1 MIFQQYRGQLLVVR
15 QPDHGVQTGRFARHW
30 GNEQTPPFT
39 PREPVI
45 AAGTRHDDGWKD
57 WEAHPSID
65 PATGQPWQFYRLTP
79 HEHVPLYRRGI
90 AMAAAHDPT
99 TGILVSMHGAGL
111 YHDRYGTFRLAE
123 QHFSASER
131 VLVDEF
137 LAEQALFQQSLAE
150 RMQGRQQHTHITTD
164 PQVWYNY
171 LLLQVWDRLS
181 LQYAFRL
188 AADGEIA
195 PLPCPDGTSTAL
207 RCRHQGELSLILDPY
222 PFDTSPCTFPLE
234 ARLLPDRPYSTAEA
248 FLAEMAKAAVT
259 TLECRASR
267 A

>member
-1 MIFQQYRGQLLVVR
+1 VILQQLEGQLLVVR
-15 QPDHGVQTGRFARHW
+15 QPDHGIQSGEFARHW
-30 GNEQTPPFT
+30 GNEATPPFA

-45 AAGTRHDDGWKD
+45 ESGTRHDNGWAD
-57 WEAHPSID
+57 WEARPTLD
-65 PATGQPWQFYRLTP
+65 PETGKPWQFFILSP

-90 AMAAAHDPT
+90 RQAAEYDPY
-99 TGILVSMHGAGL
+99 TGLLVSMHGAGL
-111 YHDRYGTFRLAE
+111 YNDRYGTFRLAE

-131 VLVDEF
+131 ALVDEF
-137 LAEQALFQQSLAE
+137 LAEQALFQQSLAD
-150 RMQGRQQHTHITTD
+150 RVRGRDQHTHITTD

-195 PLPCPDGTSTAL
+195 PLPRPDGPSAAL
-207 RCRHQGELSLILDPY
+207 RCRHAGDLSLILDPY
-222 PFDTSPCTFPLE
+222 PFDESPCTFPLE
-234 ARLLPDRPYSTAEA
+234 ARLLPDQPYRNAEA

-259 TLECRASR
+259 VLECRASR
-267 A
+267 D

>member
-15 QPDHGVQTGRFARHW
+15 QPDHGVQTGLFARHW

-65 PATGQPWQFYRLTP
+65 PTTGQPWQFYRLTP

-90 AMAAAHDPT
+90 GLAAAHDPT
-99 TGILVSMHGAGL
+99 TGLLVSMHGARL
-111 YHDRYGTFRLAE
+111 YNDRYGTFRLAE

-131 VLVDEF
+131 ALVNEF

-150 RMQGRQQHTHITTD
+150 RIQGRHQLTHVTTD
-164 PQVWYNY
+164 PQVWYKY

-181 LQYAFRL
+181 LQYTFRL

-195 PLPCPDGTSTAL
+195 PLPCPDGASTAL
-207 RCRHQGELSLILDPY
+207 RCRHQGEFSLVRDPY
-222 PFDTSPCTFPLE
+222 PFDTSQCTFPLE
-234 ARLLPDRPYSTAEA
+234 ARLLPD
-248 FLAEMAKAAVT
+248 
-259 TLECRASR
+259 
-267 A
+267 

>member
-1 MIFQQYRGQLLVVR
+1 MIFQQYRGHLLVVR
-15 QPDHGVQTGRFARHW
+15 QPDHGVQTGLFARHW

-57 WEAHPSID
+57 WEARPSID

-111 YHDRYGTFRLAE
+111 YNDRYGTFRLAE
-123 QHFSASER
+123 QSFSASER
-131 VLVDEF
+131 ALVDEF

-150 RMQGRQQHTHITTD
+150 RIQGRQQHTHITTD
-164 PQVWYNY
+164 PQLWYNY

-195 PLPCPDGTSTAL
+195 PLPRPDGTSTAF
-207 RCRHQGELSLILDPY
+207 RCRHQGEFSLVLDPY
-222 PFDTSPCTFPLE
+222 PFDTSPCTFPVE
-234 ARLLPDRPYSTAEA
+234 ARLLPDQPYRTAEA
-248 FLAEMAKAAVT
+248 FLAEMAKAPVT
-259 TLECRASR
+259 PLECRASHG
-267 A
+267 